1 MNQVVAIALGGSF
14 GAVFRFFVSTG
25 VYQWLGRDFPYGTL
39 AVNIIGSFLLGLL
52 TEGLIVQRIAIAHDY
67 RAAILIGF
75 IGAFTT
81 FSTFSLETVNLL
93 EQGFYL
99 KALTNIFAS
108 VSACL
113 LAVWLGL
120 LSTRILFFW
129 SEGAINWQGH
139 TIPYALAA
147 INTIGAFLIG
157 LISIILINKTALS
170 EHDAATLL
178 TLTSGIFIVLSGLYI
193 VLFLIDQGY
202 SFSNQLPALLMA
214 FAGNTLMCL
223 LFITLGYLTGK
234 DI

>member
-1 MNQVVAIALGGSF
+1 MNQLIAIALGGSF
-14 GAVFRFFVSTG
+14 GAVLRFLVSSG
-25 VYQWLGRDFPYGTL
+25 VYQWLGREFPYGTL
-39 AVNIIGSFLLGLL
+39 AVNVVGSFLLGLL
-52 TEGLIVQRIAIAHDY
+52 TEALIVQRIAIAHDY

-93 EQGFYL
+93 EQGYYL
-99 KALTNIFAS
+99 RSLTNILVS
-108 VSACL
+108 VCACL

-120 LSTRILFFW
+120 FCSRALYFW
-129 SEGAINWQGH
+129 SQGTLLWQGH
-139 TIPYALAA
+139 HIPFALVA

-157 LISIILINKTALS
+157 LVSIVLINKTALS
-170 EHDAATLL
+170 GHDAATLL

-193 VLFLIDQGY
+193 VLFLIDRGY
-202 SFSNQLPALLMA
+202 SFSVQLSALLAA

-223 LFITLGYLTGK
+223 LFITLGYLSGK